1 MKKTLLILAL
11 GSMVSYSYG
20 QNHFPDNG
28 KVGIGTTTPQ
38 FDVEINGETPY
49 LKISSS
55 VYSNNPS
62 VLTIKGGIIFNQE
75 YGDKTAAILEAVPPG
90 YHVPGILFSTK
101 TAWNIPGPGSTDWYY
116 RMFIHPNGN
125 VGIGTT
131 TPDARLAV
139 NGTIHAQG
147 VRVDMN
153 GWADYVFQPNYKLR
167 PLSEVQNYIDQHHH
181 LPEMPSEKEVARTGI
196 ELGEMNRLLVKKMEE
211 LTLYLIEKD
220 RQLNLLQKEVEL
232 LKQQQDNS
240 K

>member
-1 MKKTLLILAL
+1 MSLI
-11 GSMVSYSYG
+11 VSYSYS
-20 QNHFPDNG
+20 QNYYPSTGN
-28 KVGIGTTTPQ
+28 VGIGTPDPE
-38 FDVEINGETPY
+38 FNVEINGETPY
-49 LKISSS
+49 LKIRSS

-75 YGDKTAAILEAVPPG
+75 NHDKTAAILEAVPPG

-101 TAWNIPGPGSTDWYY
+101 MAWNSPGPGSTDWFH

-196 ELGEMNRLLVKKMEE
+196 ELGEMNKLLVKKMEE

-220 RQLNLLQKEVEL
+220 RQLNRLQEEVNQL
-232 LKQQQDNS
+232 KKQQCNTR
-240 K
+240 